1 VDLNITHI
9 TDSDKSRVV
18 AVHNDTIYDLNKCC
32 SEKLIAENTSNA
44 SSMANTLI
52 PSNLKDFLNS
62 KIDVINQSQK
72 VMEWATAKG
81 IQEVLSDHQSSW
93 KIAEKKL
100 ESPII
105 SSSKIIMIGDTYISH
120 ADRAGISP
128 PDRPGIFFKMSQVVI
143 GNNDWII
150 YPKNYY
156 PQPLKFDTELAVVIG
171 KSGMSIPEDQIQDH
185 IWGYTICN
193 DLTLSGAKDLG
204 PRYKC
209 FETSAPIG
217 PWIVPKAQ
225 LKNPLDLHME
235 FRINGKTVQEGH
247 TSNLIFSIE
256 SIISE
261 VSEYHKLSPGDIIS
275 LGGPG
280 PTTSLNPGDIVEAEI
295 ESIGILSNP
304 VKLED

>member
-1 VDLNITHI
+1 MDLNITHI

-62 KIDVINQSQK
+62 KMDVINQSQK

-128 PDRPGIFFKMSQVVI
+128 
-143 GNNDWII
+143 
-150 YPKNYY
+150 
-156 PQPLKFDTELAVVIG
+156 A
-171 KSGMSIPEDQIQDH
+171 
-185 IWGYTICN
+185 
-193 DLTLSGAKDLG
+193 
-204 PRYKC
+204 
-209 FETSAPIG
+209 
-217 PWIVPKAQ
+217 
-225 LKNPLDLHME
+225 
-235 FRINGKTVQEGH
+235 
-247 TSNLIFSIE
+247 
-256 SIISE
+256 
-261 VSEYHKLSPGDIIS
+261 
-275 LGGPG
+275 
-280 PTTSLNPGDIVEAEI
+280 
-295 ESIGILSNP
+295 
-304 VKLED
+304 